1 MSHTAELLVGR
12 HNCWHEMSAEESRA
26 SRADHLSRVFAF
38 MMVRRTQYTFPSL
51 KVSLLM
57 IHLLTRPRQCF
68 ALCNQ
73 SRYVCPFCRPIFVK
87 LDVMEPQAKQNLI
100 LIVIQFCVARNS
112 TNGGRNT
119 FCNAPRGVHEDVWSL
134 YFPEM
139 AWMMR
144 ILWLCRHLPG
154 GLEESARSV
163 PPNSV
168 LGHLVGHPLL
178 HTPNAH
184 GRWNIL

>member
-1 MSHTAELLVGR
+1 MSK
-12 HNCWHEMSAEESRA
+12 
-26 SRADHLSRVFAF
+26 
-38 MMVRRTQYTFPSL
+38 Y
-51 KVSLLM
+51 
-57 IHLLTRPRQCF
+57 F
-68 ALCNQ
+68 ALRR
-73 SRYVCPFCRPIFVK
+73 SLFVK
-87 LDVMEPQAKQNLI
+87 LELEPQAKQNLI

-139 AWMMR
+139 VWMMR
-144 ILWLCRHLPG
+144 ILWLCRHWPG
-154 GLEESARSV
+154 ALEESARSV

-178 HTPNAH
+178 HTQCSWPMKHFIIVRRNTKTSAFISVH
-184 GRWNIL
+184 LCSKSRIWNEKVVT